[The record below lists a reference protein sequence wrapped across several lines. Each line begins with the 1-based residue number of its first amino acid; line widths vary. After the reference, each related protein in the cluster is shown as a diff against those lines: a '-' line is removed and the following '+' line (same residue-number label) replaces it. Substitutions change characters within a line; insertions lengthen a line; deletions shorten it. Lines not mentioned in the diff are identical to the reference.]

1 MIRRLEHLMEGLAA
15 AALVALM
22 VVVLVDV
29 VGRDAFNRPLAAGT
43 ELTELGMALLAFVA
57 FPLLALRQRDITVDL
72 YDFIGGGN
80 GGTKKFQVVLAGLVG
95 AIVYA
100 LLAWQMVTFARR
112 AVQSGEATSQMGLPL
127 AWVWWAMCV
136 LAVMAAAASLAVAVA
151 IFTRHPIEPAVQE
164 GVPE

>member
-1 MIRRLEHLMEGLAA
+1 MIRRLERLLEGLAA

-22 VVVLVDV
+22 GIVLVDV

-43 ELTELGMALLAFVA
+43 ELTEIGMALMAFLA

-72 YDFIGGGN
+72 YDFIGGGG

-95 AIVYA
+95 AVVHA

-112 AVQSGEATSQMGLPL
+112 ALQSGEATAQMGLPL
-127 AWVWWAMCV
+127 SWVWWAMCG
-136 LAVMAAAASLAVAVA
+136 LAVMAAFATLAVAVA